1 MADQNAM
8 DAVPYGAFAPK
19 APLRAL
25 IAATRA
31 MPDSWLG
38 KRAAYALRQVAI
50 TLLDGRPIDVETL
63 GARMRLHPYTN
74 ICEKKVL
81 FTPQYFDVEERDI
94 VTARLHERFVFI
106 DVGANVG
113 AYSVFVAGKAGPGA
127 RILAIEPQPD
137 IFERL
142 VFNIRQNHAGSIK
155 AVACAVADRSGELT
169 LFLDPKNSGESSVK
183 IIGSGTATALK
194 VPAKTLLELIREEGY
209 AHIDAIKLDVEG
221 AEDIILEPFLRT
233 APRELHP
240 EMLLIEDG
248 SGRWQI
254 DLPALVESKG
264 YRLLVK
270 TRLNFIYEKIAPP

>member
-1 MADQNAM
+1 
-8 DAVPYGAFAPK
+8 
-19 APLRAL
+19 
-25 IAATRA
+25 

-38 KRAAYALRQVAI
+38 KRTAYALRQMAI
-50 TLLDGRPIDVETL
+50 TLLDGQPIDVETL

-81 FTPQYFDVEERDI
+81 FTPQYFDVEERAI
-94 VTARLHERFVFI
+94 VAERVHGRFVFI

-113 AYSVFVAGKAGPGA
+113 AYSMFVAGKAGPGA

-169 LFLDPKNSGESSVK
+169 LFLDPRNSGESSVK
-183 IIGSGTATALK
+183 IIGSGAARALR
-194 VPAKTLLELIREEGY
+194 VPPKTLLELIREEGY
-209 AHIDAIKLDVEG
+209 AHVDAVKLDVEG
-221 AEDIILEPFLRT
+221 AEDIILEPFLRQ
-233 APRELHP
+233 APEELFP
-240 EMLLIEDG
+240 RMLIIEDG

-254 DLPALVESKG
+254 DLPAFVESKG

-270 TRLNFIYEKIAPP
+270 TRLNFIYERP

>member
-1 MADQNAM
+1 MSDPSSTDSA
-8 DAVPYGAFAPK
+8 PYGAFAPR

-38 KRAAYALRQVAI
+38 KRTAYALRQMAI
-50 TLLDGRPIDVETL
+50 TLLDGQPIDVETL

-81 FTPQYFDVEERDI
+81 FTPQYFDVEERAI
-94 VTARLHERFVFI
+94 VAERVHGRFVFI

-113 AYSVFVAGKAGPGA
+113 AYSMFVAGKAGPGA

-169 LFLDPKNSGESSVK
+169 LFLDPRNSGESSVK
-183 IIGSGTATALK
+183 IIGSGAARALR

-209 AHIDAIKLDVEG
+209 PHVDAVKLDVEG
-221 AEDIILEPFLRT
+221 AEDIILEPFLRQ
-233 APRELHP
+233 APEELFP
-240 EMLLIEDG
+240 RMLIIEDG

-254 DLPALVESKG
+254 DLPAFVESKG

-270 TRLNFIYEKIAPP
+270 TRLNFIYERP